1 MPRDIDQEPTRH
13 EDKSKKAIHLPQT
26 PEMRSPCV
34 PPPCSSGFVPGTNAR
49 GGISEAPVPVLNK
62 AWYNLLHER
71 SEGEPSGLSQ
81 ESSDHNRAK
90 RNLESP
96 TTFFFYSDDR

>member
-1 MPRDIDQEPTRH
+1 VYLRLVPLD
-13 EDKSKKAIHLPQT
+13 SYLGLT
-26 PEMRSPCV
+26 P
-34 PPPCSSGFVPGTNAR
+34 
-49 GGISEAPVPVLNK
+49 GGISEAPVPALNK

-71 SEGEPSGLSQ
+71 SEVESSGLSQ

-96 TTFFFYSDDR
+96 TTFF